1 MTANAQDLTQ
11 FQALFEN
18 AFTGHRIHAK
28 PEKGGT
34 RIWDPKS
41 GATGWTES
49 ARSWMNKQ
57 RECNFYFS
65 PALVKPGRSTTKK
78 DDMRESRY
86 LWADLDPR
94 KDRPLDEERANILAL
109 LTDDLPYVLLPPTF
123 IVDSGRGFWAYWG
136 LIEPHVFDGDNG
148 DATRDFE
155 AVLRGIGNAFGE
167 YGDRSVKNI
176 NRITRLPGSTNL
188 KTGAPAQV
196 IAYNPVSYALD
207 QFPKA
212 VVERVV
218 VTRDDTDV
226 EPLLTDLLQKMLAA
240 TPYVG
245 GPEGLDDRRS
255 DAGWLQFMMAVHEAC
270 DGDADGLALF
280 SEWSGNDE
288 EYTGNSSAEL
298 IEARWNSL
306 NAEAIGGVTRA
317 TWIKLLAYFGN
328 ADLVSDAMGEPNAK
342 DEFAGVPIEPFKPV
356 GNPAKIAK
364 EKVEREAVIE
374 DKKAR
379 NNFLDMLQG
388 YTLCT
393 SPVVYIRREDH
404 ALVNEK
410 AFRAM
415 NNPYTAQMRIAARY
429 KDDASKYVQS
439 LPFGQIERV
448 RKMCYRPGQEQLVEG
463 MANMWTKPPITP
475 LDEEPM
481 MFLDHV
487 DYLIPDPVE
496 RELLLNWMAHCIQ
509 KPMIKLMFALL
520 IVDEKGRTG
529 KSWLGYL
536 MRVLLGRQNVV
547 MLAEDDPV
555 TSDFNAWSLNKSFGF
570 IHEILPSGKSDIIMK
585 LKGVITEDTRSINMK
600 GIERHDAENRTNLMG
615 ATNHAKAVRIAQDDG
630 RWAVVKGATDKRFCD
645 DDGKPTDATVAY
657 YVKLFACIGTPETP
671 GDEARRVLAWMMKR
685 DLSQFNGQGA
695 APQTNAK
702 TFVADVTQGNW
713 AAMLTEAKATKQ
725 APFTRELFTAQEA
738 LEVLALRY
746 PSAQQSDVRNP
757 ALSEALIESGCR
769 KIEGQIYVLGKR
781 LRLWTLSPGLAKKY
795 GEMKPAKL
803 GAIFEE
809 MMRRTASSEFDD
821 KTEPTTAEPG
831 AAAQPGDDAATAAF
845 LLDREIETLM

>member
-1 MTANAQDLTQ
+1 MTANGQDLNE

-18 AFTGHRIHAK
+18 AFAGHRIHAK
-28 PEKGGT
+28 PGKGGT

-41 GATGWTES
+41 DAIGWTES
-49 ARSWMNKQ
+49 ARSWMNKL

-65 PALVKPGRSTTKK
+65 PALVKPGRSTTRK
-78 DDMRESRY
+78 DDMLESRY

-123 IVDSGRGFWAYWG
+123 IVDSGRGFWAYWR
-136 LIEPHVFDGDNG
+136 LAEPHVFDGENG
-148 DATRDFE
+148 DETRDFE
-155 AVLRGIGNAFGE
+155 AVLRGIGIAFGA
-167 YGDRSVKNI
+167 YGDRSVKNV
-176 NRITRLPGSTNL
+176 NRLARLPGSINL
-188 KTGAPAQV
+188 KTGGPAQV
-196 IAYNPVSYALD
+196 IAYAAGSYRLD

-218 VTRDDTDV
+218 AARADTDV
-226 EPLLTDLLQKMLAA
+226 EPIPTDLLQKMLAA

-270 DGDADGLALF
+270 DGEADGLALF
-280 SEWSGNDE
+280 IEWSQNDE

-306 NAEAIGGVTRA
+306 NAEAAGGVTRA
-317 TWIKLLAYFGN
+317 TWIKLLAFFGN
-328 ADLVSDAMGEPNAK
+328 DDLVSDAVGAPDAEE
-342 DEFAGVPIEPFKPV
+342 DFAGVPIEPFKPM
-356 GNPAKIAK
+356 GDPKRIAK
-364 EKVEREAVIE
+364 EKADREAKIE
-374 DKKAR
+374 DRKAQ
-379 NNFLDMLQG
+379 NTFLDMLQG
-388 YTLCT
+388 FMLCT

-410 AFRAM
+410 AFRAL

-429 KDDASKYVQS
+429 KDDASKYAQS
-439 LPFGQIERV
+439 LPFGQIDRV
-448 RKMCYRPGQEQLVEG
+448 RKMCYRPGQEQLVDG

-481 MFLDHV
+481 VFLDHV
-487 DYLIPDPVE
+487 SYLIPDPVE
-496 RELLLNWMAHCIQ
+496 RELLLNWMAHCLQ

-547 MLAEDDPV
+547 MLSEDDPV

-570 IHEILPSGKSDIIMK
+570 IHEILPNGKSDIIMK
-585 LKGVITEDTRSINMK
+585 LKGMITEDTRSINMK
-600 GIERHDAENRTNLMG
+600 GIERYDAENRTNLMG
-615 ATNHAKAVRIAQDDG
+615 ATNHAKAVKIAQDDG

-657 YVKLFACIGTPETP
+657 YDELFASIGTPENP
-671 GDEARRVLAWMMKR
+671 GDEARRVLAWMLSR
-685 DLSQFNGQGA
+685 DLSKFKGQGA

-702 TFVADVTQGNW
+702 AFVADVTQGNW
-713 AAMLTEAKATKQ
+713 AAMLAEAKATKQ

-757 ALSEALIESGCR
+757 ALSEALIECGCR
-769 KIEGQIYVLGKR
+769 KIEGQVYVLGKR
-781 LRLWTLSPGLAKKY
+781 LRLWTLSPGLAKRY
-795 GEMKPAKL
+795 GEMKPSKL
-803 GAIFEE
+803 SAICEE
-809 MMRRTASSEFDD
+809 MMGRTALREFDD
-821 KTEPTTAEPG
+821 EPEPTTAEPA
-831 AAAQPGDDAATAAF
+831 AAAQPGEGATTAVP
-845 LLDREIETLM
+845 LLDEDIEALM